1 MPGLSIYQ
9 ERLLKPY
16 IALIAIVAAQTV
28 AAEPME
34 EIIVT
39 ATLQDEQLH
48 TLPISITVM
57 SEEDIQT
64 RHAQHVSQLLN
75 NAPNVNFASGASR
88 GRFIQVRGI
97 GERSQFKDPLDASV
111 GLVVDG
117 IDFSGIGLAGTLFDV
132 QQVEILR
139 GPQGTNFGA
148 NAMGG
153 LINVRSNQPTSDV
166 QGSALLG
173 TGSYGSRQAGA
184 VLSGPL
190 SQSLSGRFA
199 IHQFVG
205 DGYTQNNFTGT
216 SDTSDFDELTLRG
229 KLRWQVSDL
238 TDINLMATYI
248 DADNGYD
255 AFSLNN
261 TRYTGSDEPG
271 HDRQQSKGLVIALHH
286 DLSGMELEAS
296 VFVENSDLEYGFDWD
311 WSNAALSEIRG
322 GENNVRQRHSA
333 GADIRLSGG
342 EQYNW
347 VAGAY
352 FYQRDVDLAY
362 NDHWEDNYG
371 FYPSSFASRFN
382 TDRKA
387 LYGQVN
393 LPFTNTLE
401 LSVGGRIEQYD
412 DSYADT
418 AGVSA
423 SPVDQLWGGRLSLEY
438 LPTDN
443 IMVYG
448 SVSRGYKTGGINGQA
463 AAGADPIANPD
474 IAAFLTERLA
484 FTSETLIS
492 YEAGVRA
499 SALDDTMQY
508 SLSVFRMNRDNM
520 QAKAWVL
527 FPLADWKSYLDN
539 VDDGYNQGVEFS
551 VTWQASD
558 VLLIDAGL
566 GLLDTELGNLTV
578 QDIDN
583 FPPTPVNQSN
593 RAQAHAP
600 EYQFFLAAN
609 YRISDRLQLNV
620 QAEGKDDFFFS
631 NGHDMKSDSV
641 SLTHLTLRYQLDN
654 YEFSIWGRNV
664 FDEDIKVRGFYFGN
678 NPLKGWINE
687 AYYQLGEPRTFGL
700 TARMKFH

>member
-448 SVSRGYKTGGINGQA
+448 SVSRGYKTGGING
-463 AAGADPIANPD
+463 PV
-474 IAAFLTERLA
+474 
-484 FTSETLIS
+484 S
-492 YEAGVRA
+492 Y
-499 SALDDTMQY
+499 
-508 SLSVFRMNRDNM
+508 
-520 QAKAWVL
+520 
-527 FPLADWKSYLDN
+527 
-539 VDDGYNQGVEFS
+539 
-551 VTWQASD
+551 
-558 VLLIDAGL
+558 
-566 GLLDTELGNLTV
+566 
-578 QDIDN
+578 
-583 FPPTPVNQSN
+583 
-593 RAQAHAP
+593 
-600 EYQFFLAAN
+600 
-609 YRISDRLQLNV
+609 
-620 QAEGKDDFFFS
+620 
-631 NGHDMKSDSV
+631 
-641 SLTHLTLRYQLDN
+641 THLTLPTNR
-654 YEFSIWGRNV
+654 EV
-664 FDEDIKVRGFYFGN
+664 
-678 NPLKGWINE
+678 
-687 AYYQLGEPRTFGL
+687 
-700 TARMKFH
+700 

>member
-1 MPGLSIYQ
+1 M
-9 ERLLKPY
+9 KPY
-16 IALIAIVAAQTV
+16 IAFIAIAAAQTV

-48 TLPISITVM
+48 TLPISITVI

-166 QGSALLG
+166 EGSALLG

-347 VAGAY
+347 VAGAH

-362 NDHWEDNYG
+362 KDHWEDNYG

-393 LPFTNTLE
+393 LPFTDTLE

-463 AAGADPIANPD
+463 AAGADSIANPD

-484 FTSETLIS
+484 FISETLIS

-558 VLLIDAGL
+558 VLVIDAGL
-566 GLLDTELGNLTV
+566 GLLDTELGSLTV

-631 NGHDMKSDSV
+631 NGHDMKSDSI
-641 SLTHLTLRYQLDN
+641 SLTHVTLRYQLDN

-678 NPLKGWINE
+678 NPLNGWINE

>member
-1 MPGLSIYQ
+1 MKS
-9 ERLLKPY
+9 Y
-16 IALIAIVAAQTV
+16 IALIALVAAQPV
-28 AAEPME
+28 VAEPME

-64 RHAQHVSQLLN
+64 RNAQHVSQLLN

-132 QQVEILR
+132 QQIEILR

-166 QGSALLG
+166 EGSVLLG

-205 DGYTQNNFTGT
+205 DGYTQNDFTGR

-229 KLRWQVSDL
+229 KLQWQVSDS

-261 TRYTGSDEPG
+261 TRHTGSDEPG
-271 HDRQQSKGLVIALHH
+271 HDKQQSNGLVIALNH
-286 DLSGMELEAS
+286 DLPDIALEAS
-296 VFVENSDLEYGFDWD
+296 VFFESSDLDYGFDWD

-322 GENNVRQRHSA
+322 GENNTRQRDSA

-342 EQYNW
+342 EQFNW

-352 FYQRDVDLAY
+352 FYQRDVDLSY
-362 NDHWEDNYG
+362 KDHWEDNFG
-371 FYPSSFASRFN
+371 FYPSSFASRFE
-382 TDRKA
+382 TDRQA

-393 LPFTNTLE
+393 LPFTDTLE
-401 LSVGGRIEQYD
+401 LSIGGRLERYD
-412 DSYADT
+412 DSYSDT
-418 AGVSA
+418 AGVTA

-443 IMVYG
+443 VMVYG

-463 AAGADPIANPD
+463 AAGADPIANPE

-499 SALDDTMQY
+499 SALDDTLQY

-527 FPLADWKSYLDN
+527 FPPAEWKSYLDN
-539 VDDGYNQGVEFS
+539 VNDGYNQGVEFS
-551 VTWQASD
+551 VTWLASD
-558 VLLIDAGL
+558 VLVIDAGL

-583 FPPTPVNQSN
+583 FPPTPVDQSN

-600 EYQFFLAAN
+600 GYQFFVTTD
-609 YRISDRLQLNV
+609 YMISDRLQLNV
-620 QAEGKDDFFFS
+620 QVEGKDDFFFS
-631 NGHDMKSDSV
+631 NGHDIKSDSV
-641 SLTHLTLRYQLDN
+641 SLAHVTLRYQLDH
-654 YEFSIWGRNV
+654 YEFSIWARNV
-664 FDEDIKVRGFYFGN
+664 FDENIKVRGFYFGN
-678 NPLKGWINE
+678 NPLNGWINE

-700 TARMKFH
+700 TARMRFH

>member
-1 MPGLSIYQ
+1 MKS
-9 ERLLKPY
+9 Y
-16 IALIAIVAAQTV
+16 IALIAIVAAHTV
-28 AAEPME
+28 VAKPME

-48 TLPISITVM
+48 TLAISITVM
-57 SEEDIQT
+57 SEQDIQVRQT
-64 RHAQHVSQLLN
+64 QHVSQLLN

-132 QQVEILR
+132 QQIEILR

-153 LINVRSNQPTSDV
+153 LINVRSKKPTSDV
-166 QGSALLG
+166 ESSVLLG
-173 TGSYGSRQAGA
+173 TGSYGTRQAGA

-190 SQSLSGRFA
+190 AQNLTGRIA
-199 IHQFVG
+199 VHQFVG
-205 DGYTQNNFTGT
+205 DGYTRNDFSGR

-229 KLRWQVSDL
+229 KLRWQVSDS
-238 TDINLMATYI
+238 TDINITATYI

-261 TRYTGSDEPG
+261 TRHTGSDEPG
-271 HDRQQSKGLVIALHH
+271 HDKQQSNGLVIALNH
-286 DLSGMELEAS
+286 DLPGMTLEAS
-296 VFVENSDLEYGFDWD
+296 VFFERSDLDYGFDWD
-311 WSNAALSEIRG
+311 WSNTALSEIRG
-322 GENNVRQRHSA
+322 GENNTRQRDSA

-342 EQYNW
+342 EQFNW
-347 VAGAY
+347 VAGSY
-352 FYQRDVDLAY
+352 FYQRDVDLSY
-362 NDHWEDNYG
+362 NDHWEDNFG
-371 FYPSSFASRFN
+371 FYPSSFASRFE
-382 TDRKA
+382 TDRQA
-387 LYGQVN
+387 LYGQVK
-393 LPFTNTLE
+393 LPFTDTLE
-401 LSVGGRIEQYD
+401 LSVGGRLERHD
-412 DSYADT
+412 DTYSDT
-418 AGVSA
+418 AGVTA
-423 SPVDQLWGGRLSLEY
+423 SPIDQLWGGRLSLEY
-438 LPTDN
+438 LPTEN
-443 IMVYG
+443 VMVYG

-463 AAGADPIANPD
+463 AAGADPVANPE

-499 SALDDTMQY
+499 SALDDTLQY
-508 SLSVFRMNRDNM
+508 SLSIFRMNRDNM

-527 FPLADWKSYLDN
+527 FPPADWKSYLDN

-558 VLLIDAGL
+558 VLMIDAGL
-566 GLLDTELGNLTV
+566 GLLDTELGNLIV

-583 FPPTPVNQSN
+583 FPPTPVDQSN

-600 EYQFFLAAN
+600 GYQFFVTTD
-609 YRISDRLQLNV
+609 YMISDRLQLNV
-620 QAEGKDDFFFS
+620 QVEGKDDFFFS
-631 NGHDMKSDSV
+631 NSHDIKSDSV
-641 SLTHLTLRYQLDN
+641 SLAHVTLRYQLDN

-664 FDEDIKVRGFYFGN
+664 FDENIKVRGFYFGN
-678 NPLKGWINE
+678 NPLNGWINE

-700 TARMKFH
+700 TARMRFH

>member
-1 MPGLSIYQ
+1 MKS
-9 ERLLKPY
+9 Y
-16 IALIAIVAAQTV
+16 IALIAIVATHAV
-28 AAEPME
+28 VAEPME

-57 SEEDIQT
+57 SEQDIQA
-64 RHAQHVSQLLN
+64 RQAQHVSQLLN

-132 QQVEILR
+132 QQIEILR

-166 QGSALLG
+166 EGSVLLG
-173 TGSYGSRQAGA
+173 TGSYGTRQAGA
-184 VLSGPL
+184 VVSGPI
-190 SQSLSGRFA
+190 SQNLTGRIA
-199 IHQFVG
+199 VHQFVG
-205 DGYTQNNFTGT
+205 DGYTQNDFSGS

-229 KLRWQVSDL
+229 KLRWQVSDS
-238 TDINLMATYI
+238 TDINVTATYI

-261 TRYTGSDEPG
+261 TRHTGSDEPG
-271 HDRQQSKGLVIALHH
+271 HDKQQSNGLVIALNH
-286 DLSGMELEAS
+286 DLPGMALEAS
-296 VFVENSDLEYGFDWD
+296 VFFESSDLDYGFDWD
-311 WSNAALSEIRG
+311 WSNAALSEVRG
-322 GENNVRQRHSA
+322 GENNVRQRDSA

-342 EQYNW
+342 DLLNW

-352 FYQRDVDLAY
+352 FYQRDVDLSY
-362 NDHWEDNYG
+362 NDHWEDNFG
-371 FYPSSFASRFN
+371 FYPSSFASRFE
-382 TDRKA
+382 TDRQA

-393 LPFTNTLE
+393 LPFTDTLE
-401 LSVGGRIEQYD
+401 LSIGGRLERYD
-412 DSYADT
+412 DTYSDT
-418 AGVSA
+418 AGVTA
-423 SPVDQLWGGRLSLEY
+423 SPIDQLWGGRLSLEY
-438 LPTDN
+438 LPTDSV
-443 IMVYG
+443 MVYG

-463 AAGADPIANPD
+463 AAGADPVANPE

-492 YEAGVRA
+492 YEAGVR
-499 SALDDTMQY
+499 SSVLDDALQY
-508 SLSVFRMNRDNM
+508 SLSIFRMNRDNM

-527 FPLADWKSYLDN
+527 FPPADWKSYLDN
-539 VDDGYNQGVEFS
+539 VDDGYNQGMEFS

-558 VLLIDAGL
+558 VLVIDAGL

-583 FPPTPVNQSN
+583 FPPTAVDQSN

-600 EYQFFLAAN
+600 GYQFFVTTD

-620 QAEGKDDFFFS
+620 QVEGKDDFFFS
-631 NGHDMKSDSV
+631 NGHDIKSDSV
-641 SLTHLTLRYQLDN
+641 SLAHVTLRYQLDN

-678 NPLKGWINE
+678 NPLNGWINE
-687 AYYQLGEPRTFGL
+687 AYYQLDEPRTFGL
-700 TARMKFH
+700 TARMRFH